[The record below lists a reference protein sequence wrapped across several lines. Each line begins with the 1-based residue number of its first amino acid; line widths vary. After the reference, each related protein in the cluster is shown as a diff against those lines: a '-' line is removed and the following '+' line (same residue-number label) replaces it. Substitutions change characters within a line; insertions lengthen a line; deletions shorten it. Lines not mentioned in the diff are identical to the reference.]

1 MLRLL
6 VLYGRPTDPDAF
18 DRHYRQ
24 THIGVAQ
31 RIPGLRRYT
40 ISWGLG
46 AMQGE
51 SPYHLVAEL
60 DFDDRQ
66 ALDAAISS
74 AEGQAAVNDL
84 ANFATGGVTLLVS
97 EIEDVTN
104 PGQGPGA
111 ARQAS
116 HGKWG
121 SSHEQQGPGKAASS
135 HGKWGH

>member
-24 THIGVAQ
+24 THIGLAQ
-31 RIPGLRRYT
+31 RLPGLRHYT
-40 ISWGLG
+40 ISRGLG

-60 DFDDRQ
+60 DFDDRN
-66 ALDAAISS
+66 ALDAAVSS
-74 AEGQAAVNDL
+74 TEGQAAVNDL
-84 ANFATGGVTLLVS
+84 GSFATGGVTLLVS

-104 PGQGPGA
+104 AGQSSGA
-111 ARQAS
+111 ARRAV
-116 HGKWG
+116 HGKWA
-121 SSHEQQGPGKAASS
+121 SSHGQHGHARAASS